1 MEDIVSGI
9 LWKSKVAIYMTSKVI
24 RWVKHLSPN
33 TTHNT
38 QTTESKCK
46 IKKETK
52 HKTLKLS
59 VVGAYNFSTWKAEA
73 GGLRVQ
79 GHLLHNKLGQLE
91 LHEIIKKKNYKRLM

>member
-9 LWKSKVAIYMTSKVI
+9 LWESKVAIYVASKVI

-38 QTTESKCK
+38 QTTENKCT
-46 IKKETK
+46 IKKKKK
-52 HKTLKLS
+52 HKTLKLL

-79 GHLLHNKLGQLE
+79 GHLLLTQ
-91 LHEIIKKKNYKRLM
+91 

>member
-9 LWKSKVAIYMTSKVI
+9 LWESKVAIYVTSKVI

-38 QTTESKCK
+38 QTTERINVKL
-46 IKKETK
+46 KKKK
-52 HKTLKLS
+52 HKTLKLL

-79 GHLLHNKLGQLE
+79 GHLLLTQ
-91 LHEIIKKKNYKRLM
+91 